1 MYIHTYLKFTYTSI
15 FYITSKIQNF
25 FSLFFFFLS
34 SFNQVPVQRVTK
46 YPLLLA
52 RLYKVTPSH
61 LEGREQLKQAQEK
74 IELHLNHINQ
84 EAKDVPTKLWRRIS
98 SSSPNR
104 RASCEIDMIN
114 IKLRKMAIDVLEWN
128 HDEVRFVMEGKLL
141 YTQPTDSNWK
151 KARTIKLTTVNA
163 LLVTNGK
170 VSKVFIKKKSENMK
184 KKLSIF
190 KNI

>member
-1 MYIHTYLKFTYTSI
+1 M
-15 FYITSKIQNF
+15 
-25 FSLFFFFLS
+25 
-34 SFNQVPVQRVTK
+34 
-46 YPLLLA
+46 A
-52 RLYKVTPSH
+52 RLYKVTPAH
-61 LEGREQLKQAQEK
+61 LEGRDQLKQAQEK

-170 VSKVFIKKKSENMK
+170 VSENFY
-184 KKLSIF
+184 SIRNC
-190 KNI
+190 KYCKMVCSKWHLITIIN

>member
-1 MYIHTYLKFTYTSI
+1 MG
-15 FYITSKIQNF
+15 
-25 FSLFFFFLS
+25 
-34 SFNQVPVQRVTK
+34 
-46 YPLLLA
+46 
-52 RLYKVTPSH
+52 PS
-61 LEGREQLKQAQEK
+61 QQAQEK

-128 HDEVRFVMEGKLL
+128 HDEVRFAMEGRLL

-151 KARTIKLTTVNA
+151 KARTIKLTPVNA

-170 VSKVFIKKKSENMK
+170 VSSRFLKE
-184 KKLSIF
+184 IF
-190 KNI
+190 LKNY